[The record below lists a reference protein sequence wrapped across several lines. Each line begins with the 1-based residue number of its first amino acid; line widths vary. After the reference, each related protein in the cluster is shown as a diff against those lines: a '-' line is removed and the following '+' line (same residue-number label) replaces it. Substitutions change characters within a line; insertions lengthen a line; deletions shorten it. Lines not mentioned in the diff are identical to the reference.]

1 MNPTTYRKPVLSPM
15 SQYQTIPKP
24 FDLNDK
30 RHPIHKEIQKIVGTI
45 NLTATIQED
54 SESLS
59 LLKTPGLV
67 AFACF
72 LKRDGEL
79 IAIGRG
85 AAVLNRLS
93 KYLERTVMTAANAS
107 LVDAVVKST
116 KILDTLRMDAGSAI
130 ASSAAS
136 EAYEPKDS
144 YAGLEL
150 PETFNEK
157 PVSHGQGI
165 TTKQKD
171 FLRKLVAANVKNE
184 LERARWESEI
194 DNLTSAQASQA
205 IKQFVK

>member
-1 MNPTTYRKPVLSPM
+1 MNTTTYRRSVPSPIYP
-15 SQYQTIPKP
+15 SQVMPKP
-24 FDLNDK
+24 FDLKDK
-30 RHPIHKEIQKIVGTI
+30 RHPIHKEIQKIIGTI

-93 KYLERTVMTAANAS
+93 KYLERTVMQAANAC

-116 KILDTLRMDAGSAI
+116 KILDTLRLDTSPAVSSGAITVDARDA
-130 ASSAAS
+130 
-136 EAYEPKDS
+136 KDD
-144 YAGLEL
+144 YTGLEL

-157 PVSHGQGI
+157 PISQGI
-165 TTKQKD
+165 TEKQKGY
-171 FLRKLVAANVKNE
+171 LRKLVAANIKSE
-184 LERARWESEI
+184 LERDRWESEI
-194 DNLTSAQASQA
+194 DNLTSAEASQA
-205 IKQFVK
+205 IQQFKK